1 MKPSRPWL
9 DLHWRPRD
17 CLLRFAPAP
26 STPRTFVSM
35 LRFAIAL
42 LLSLTA
48 LSAPAQELG
57 WPGAER
63 LPLPPDLFP
72 AEIPSLEA
80 VPAPPGASAAAL
92 APPAQAESFF
102 FAPPDWD
109 VLNGSYWD
117 PWEGNVELGMSG
129 TEGNAQTFNVR
140 FGMKA
145 KHKTPLLSQTLEI
158 TSIQKSV
165 DGLTTANT
173 ALIDGRIEWPMPK
186 SRWNYYLHGLTEY
199 DEFRA
204 FNYRFSADSGFG
216 YELIQNSKTTLIGR
230 SGLSV
235 SKEVGGDE
243 GEVKPELALGGE
255 FKHKFNLH
263 HSISAKIDFFPN
275 VTDFRDF
282 RLNSQASWEIALSH
296 AWGLSLKFSI
306 IDRYDATPQGA
317 FPNDLDYSTLVLW
330 KF

>member
-1 MKPSRPWL
+1 
-9 DLHWRPRD
+9 
-17 CLLRFAPAP
+17 
-26 STPRTFVSM
+26 M

-42 LLSLTA
+42 CLPLVTQCA
-48 LSAPAQELG
+48 LAQELA

-63 LPLPPDLFP
+63 LPLPLDVAPFVP
-72 AEIPSLEA
+72 PPEVAPLEA
-80 VPAPPGASAAAL
+80 VPAPPGGSAAAP
-92 APPAQAESFF
+92 APPVEAESFLV
-102 FAPPDWD
+102 PPPGWE
-109 VLNGSYWD
+109 VWSPNFWD

-140 FGMKA
+140 FGMTA
-145 KHKTPLLSQTLEI
+145 KHKTPLLVQTLQI

-173 ALIDGRIEWPMPK
+173 ALIDGRIEWPMPN

-199 DEFRA
+199 DQFRA

-216 YELIQNSKTTLIGR
+216 YEFIQNARSTLIGR

-235 SKEVGGDE
+235 SKEVGGND

-255 FKHKFNLH
+255 FKHKFNLN
-263 HSISAKIDFFPN
+263 HSISAKIDYFPN

-296 AWGLSLKFSI
+296 AWGLSLKFSV

-317 FPNDLDYSTLVLW
+317 LPNDLDYSTLVLW
-330 KF
+330 QF